1 MEYCKCGI
9 WNVLCGMWKYRYTVL
24 KSVTGMKEYTCTV
37 VSTDSH
43 SVDLY
48 MYGRLPLQG

>member
-24 KSVTGMKEYTCTV
+24 KSVTGMKEYTV